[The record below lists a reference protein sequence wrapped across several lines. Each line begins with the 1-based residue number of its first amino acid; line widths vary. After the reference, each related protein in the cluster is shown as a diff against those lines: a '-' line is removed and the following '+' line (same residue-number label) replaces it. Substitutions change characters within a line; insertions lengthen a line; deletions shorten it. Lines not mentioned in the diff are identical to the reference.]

1 MAQFVNNDLAL
12 DAEVKKIKNLRLVS
26 KRLIVDSAKKWQKG
40 KINIVTAGTGVGK
53 TFNIMNTLIP
63 SDIKEGI
70 NKYLFLTVF
79 KDNVEQDYKEMKK
92 ALRGIGDVTKDV
104 NEFLN
109 ADDDYPIV
117 LVATVAMAVN
127 GGTDNENSDILINY
141 LEDKKFALYWDE
153 AHFGGS
159 SSGLA
164 YRWNTSWP
172 GKTYKASYY
181 RFAEALALLKNSK
194 VFGFTATP
202 LFEHKGLIPIISV
215 QSKMYN
221 LLVKKEDWATQEE
234 LTEITSQ
241 LRDIIVYNPDKVGFE
256 AGIQLA
262 LNDYLSFSENLTLQV
277 KIINAHEP
285 LLNLTPK
292 TIMTLNAG
300 MDRENII
307 TSLTLTEQVA
317 VVTTYLEGKFDPNL
331 FILGQATEKG
341 YLVGN
346 LLGEWK
352 KVKTFDEFTNKMKDS
367 NDPLRFVF
375 HIEKFKFGL
384 NIPNISHEVHS
395 RERNQNGPNVVTV
408 SILQIFGRAVRTNF
422 GIEDL
427 NVHYVSDAVEWLVE
441 NYKDSSVFDELR
453 DYMKLQNSHTFI
465 VPNTDTYQ
473 AAIPEW
479 KDDYSAP
486 LSMSQFNW
494 VDRNGFKKVI
504 RPSKKERDAAYKEA
518 RKDHCERKDCKCFED
533 FVTNPP
539 IDSEEF
545 DLTEEERLVNYKKGL
560 HVDHVDRNLDN
571 LDPENLKTYCPNAHS
586 GKTMKYE
593 DYMPK

>member
-1 MAQFVNNDLAL
+1 MSSYSN
-12 DAEVKKIKNLRLVS
+12 VKKLRLVS
-26 KRLIVDSAKKWQKG
+26 KRLIVNSAKKWEKG
-40 KINIVTAGTGVGK
+40 KINIITAGTGVGK
-53 TFNIMNTLIP
+53 TYNIMHTLIP

-92 ALRGIGDVTKDV
+92 ALRSKADVTKDV

-159 SSGLA
+159 SSAEA
-164 YRWNTSWP
+164 YTWNTSWQ

-181 RFAEALALLKNSK
+181 RFAEALALLENSK

-202 LFEHKGLIPIISV
+202 LFEHKGLIPILSV
-215 QSKMYN
+215 QSQMYN

-241 LRDIIVYNPDKVGFE
+241 LRDIFVYNPIKVGFE

-262 LNDYLSFSENLTLQV
+262 LNDYLSFSENLKLQV

-285 LLNLTPK
+285 LLNLCPK

-300 MDRENII
+300 MDRENVT
-307 TSLTLTEQVA
+307 TSLTLAEQVE
-317 VVTTYLEGKFDPNL
+317 VVKIYLEGKFDPNL

-341 YLVGN
+341 YLIGN

-352 KVKTFDEFTNKMKDS
+352 KVKYFDEFTDKMKDS

-395 RERNQNGPNVVTV
+395 RERNQDGPNVVTV

-427 NVHYVSDAVEWLVE
+427 NVNFVSDAVDWLVE
-441 NYKDSSVFDELR
+441 NYKDSPVFDELR
-453 DYMKLQNSHTFI
+453 DYMKLQNSHTFF
-465 VPNTDTYQ
+465 VPDTETYKV
-473 AAIPEW
+473 AIPEW

-486 LSMSQFNW
+486 ISMSQFNW
-494 VDRNGFKKVI
+494 VDRTGFKKIIV
-504 RPSKKERDAAYKEA
+504 PSGKERDAAYKAA
-518 RKDHCERKDCKCFED
+518 RKDHCERDGCKCFED
-533 FVTNPP
+533 FVTHPP
-539 IDSEEF
+539 IASEEF